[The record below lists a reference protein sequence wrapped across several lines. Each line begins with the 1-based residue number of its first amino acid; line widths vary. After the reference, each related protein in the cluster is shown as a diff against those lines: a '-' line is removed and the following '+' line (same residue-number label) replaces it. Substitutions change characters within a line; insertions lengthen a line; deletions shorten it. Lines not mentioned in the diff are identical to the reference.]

1 MAPPTPGVGDGQEGL
16 ARCSPRGRR
25 GSDTLSERLNTA
37 ALLSH
42 SNSAVR
48 RSLGRQ
54 LCSPQDREAEGQS
67 QRHDGGGRE
76 GRGAASLALEVGREH
91 QPQSVCLSMD

>member
-42 SNSAVR
+42 SNSAVW

-54 LCSPQDREAEGQS
+54 LCSPQDREAEGQWNGS
-67 QRHDGGGRE
+67 RNKSPVLSP
-76 GRGAASLALEVGREH
+76 SLNKY
-91 QPQSVCLSMD
+91 